1 MAEQQPQQVAVFIR
15 QLVVSLIREIENCNG
30 GRGNLDSVV
39 YRTDWLY
46 NCLVRYLGVNDSVS
60 DQLVS
65 LVRDAKDQLDVLVHQ
80 DTASYSYRV
89 EQVPHGGRGR
99 PKFVVSREQ
108 LQYLLE
114 RGFSVPDVAQLLG
127 LSLRTAERRLQ
138 EFGISSGQ
146 FFTTID
152 NETLDRT
159 VQTILRRFPSY
170 GYRRMTGSLLSRG
183 IKVQQV
189 RIRESM
195 RRVNPEGVL
204 LRALTINTITRRKYR
219 VYAPLALWHVDGN
232 HKLIRW
238 RFVIHGGIDGYS
250 RMIVYLKAN
259 TNNTAATVFQL
270 FLGAVET
277 FGLPSRVRSDKGGE
291 NVDIARYML
300 SHPLRGPDRGS
311 HITGRSVHNQ
321 RIERLWR
328 DVFYGCTHTFYN
340 LFSCM
345 EDSGI
350 LDPSNEI
357 HIFALHYVFLPR
369 LNSQLTQFANGH
381 ARAPISTE
389 HNKSPEQLWIS
400 GLMNVWS
407 SDHPVAQELT
417 MSEGDLA
424 YYGVDWEGPAPSAL
438 WSGQLGDEEL
448 SIEVPQL
455 RTLLQPH
462 DRTQLSRTVDPLHES
477 DDSGVDLY
485 LQALQFI
492 SSCTQEG

>member
-1 MAEQQPQQVAVFIR
+1 
-15 QLVVSLIREIENCNG
+15 
-30 GRGNLDSVV
+30 
-39 YRTDWLY
+39 
-46 NCLVRYLGVNDSVS
+46 
-60 DQLVS
+60 
-65 LVRDAKDQLDVLVHQ
+65 
-80 DTASYSYRV
+80 
-89 EQVPHGGRGR
+89 
-99 PKFVVSREQ
+99 
-108 LQYLLE
+108 
-114 RGFSVPDVAQLLG
+114 
-127 LSLRTAERRLQ
+127 
-138 EFGISSGQ
+138 
-146 FFTTID
+146 
-152 NETLDRT
+152 
-159 VQTILRRFPSY
+159 
-170 GYRRMTGSLLSRG
+170 
-183 IKVQQV
+183 
-189 RIRESM
+189 
-195 RRVNPEGVL
+195 
-204 LRALTINTITRRKYR
+204 
-219 VYAPLALWHVDGN
+219 
-232 HKLIRW
+232 
-238 RFVIHGGIDGYS
+238 
-250 RMIVYLKAN
+250 MIVYLKAN

-321 RIERLWR
+321 RIECLWR

-417 MSEGDLA
+417 MVSM
-424 YYGVDWEGPAPSAL
+424 
-438 WSGQLGDEEL
+438 
-448 SIEVPQL
+448 
-455 RTLLQPH
+455 H
-462 DRTQLSRTVDPLHES
+462 
-477 DDSGVDLY
+477 
-485 LQALQFI
+485 
-492 SSCTQEG
+492 